1 MMLGHNQP
9 KRKTKYIML
18 QNTPTKGEIRQQIK
32 FNDRLFLKNQ
42 QNAGIKDFFKKIG
55 RGAKNVWNKV
65 KKPLKKAW
73 DFVTDGPGNAL
84 LNLIPKVGP
93 AIAQTV
99 KTVDDVID
107 TGVEIAKDIKNNGK
121 QLKENITNDN
131 RTILQ
136 DIDTDKLKE
145 DFNYVKDK
153 AQQLYNKFSSKMND
167 KERNQAKQNAGMIN
181 IDLLRGLKPMQRGK
195 LRKQLPYSIF
205 IDPLKHTR
213 VKIPTK
219 FIDVDSPKS
228 LDNTGGRL
236 FLKGKASGISLTE
249 PESGRLSLS
258 GACTVDKPK
267 KIDEDSGRLSLS
279 GSKSST
285 MNRSSKEEIYRK
297 LFG

>member
-1 MMLGHNQP
+1 
-9 KRKTKYIML
+9 ML
-18 QNTPTKGEIRQQIK
+18 QNTPTKGEIRQQVK

-55 RGAKNVWNKV
+55 RGAKRVWNKV

-73 DFVTDGPGNAL
+73 DFVTEGPGNTL
-84 LNLIPKVGP
+84 LNFIPKVGP

-107 TGVEIAKDIKNNGK
+107 TGVEIAKDIKDSGK

-136 DIDTDKLKE
+136 DIDVNKLK
-145 DFNYVKDK
+145 DDYDYVKNK
-153 AQQLYNKFSSKMND
+153 TQQLYDKYKQYMSD
-167 KERNQAKQNAGMIN
+167 KERNQAKENAGMIN
-181 IDLLRGLKPMQRGK
+181 LSLLDSLKPMQRGK
-195 LRKQLPYSIF
+195 LRKQLPYTIF
-205 IDPLKHTR
+205 IDPLKHSR
-213 VKIPTK
+213 VKIPSK

-236 FLKGKASGISLTE
+236 FLKGRASGISLTE
-249 PESGRLSLS
+249 PESGRLALA
-258 GACTVDKPK
+258 GACSVDKSK
-267 KIDEDSGRLSLS
+267 KIDNDSGRLALA
-279 GSKSST
+279 GSKTST
-285 MNRSSKEEIYRK
+285 INRSSKEEIYKK

>member
-1 MMLGHNQP
+1 
-9 KRKTKYIML
+9 ML

-42 QNAGIKDFFKKIG
+42 QNAGIKDFFRKIG
-55 RGAKNVWNKV
+55 RGAKNAWNKV

-73 DFVTDGPGNAL
+73 DFVTEGPGNAL

-93 AIAQTV
+93 IISQTV

-107 TGVEIAKDIKNNGK
+107 TGVEIAKDIKDSGK

-131 RTILQ
+131 RTMLQ
-136 DIDTDKLKE
+136 DIDVNKLKE
-145 DFNYVKDK
+145 DYDYVKNK
-153 AQQLYNKFSSKMND
+153 TQQLYDKYRQHMSD

-181 IDLLRGLKPMQRGK
+181 LSLLDALKPMQRGK

-205 IDPLKHTR
+205 IDPLKHSR
-213 VKIPTK
+213 VKIPAK

-236 FLKGKASGISLTE
+236 FLKGRASGISLTE

-258 GACTVDKPK
+258 GACNIEKTK

-285 MNRSSKEEIYRK
+285 INRSSKEEIYRK